1 MQEVLGRLVERLGV
15 EHPHH
20 VLWQLLALAHGHLD
34 RSGRPS
40 SRPGKG
46 LHQRVDLAK
55 VEAAKALLARVGAHT
70 HRYGCWACQGCI
82 WCRPPAGVRLQLK
95 PELGQDTRCTQE
107 AAKMPARREQGAYA
121 YMSDKS
127 AWPHVR
133 PQILLMTP
141 Q

>member
-1 MQEVLGRLVERLGV
+1 MGRTLMAEGLGAGGAGAGWVERLGV

-55 VEAAKALLARVGAHT
+55 VEAAKALLARVGAHP
-70 HRYGCWACQGCI
+70 HR
-82 WCRPPAGVRLQLK
+82 
-95 PELGQDTRCTQE
+95 
-107 AAKMPARREQGAYA
+107 
-121 YMSDKS
+121 
-127 AWPHVR
+127 
-133 PQILLMTP
+133 
-141 Q
+141 